1 MSKRE
6 EYISAYARL
15 VVRAGINIQPGQEL
29 MINALVDA
37 APFIREVV
45 REAYAAGSGKVHV
58 AWRDEEISRLDYAN
72 LPVSFYESVP
82 EWQQSLLNGL
92 AERGAGF
99 LRIDSSDPTAFV
111 GVDPQKFVA
120 MGKAMKRD
128 CKAYR
133 EGLDKGRNAWCI
145 AAIPSPKWAARV
157 FPDVPVEEA
166 IDKLW
171 DAILTATRADMDDPV
186 AAWDDHRRSFDE
198 KKSWLN
204 EMNFDAL
211 RFESASTGTNIT
223 IGMNPGHRWAGGGD
237 ETVGGVYFFPNMPTE
252 EIFCTPDLNR
262 ADGIVCSSMPLC
274 HHGSMISNFSLT
286 FKGGKV
292 VDFTAEE
299 GYESLKSILE
309 TDEGALHLG
318 ECALIPKGSPIDRT
332 GILFFN
338 TLFDENAAC
347 HFAVGAGFPE
357 CIENG
362 LSLTK
367 EELKERGVN
376 DSATHVDF
384 MFGTADMVIT
394 GIAKDGT
401 ETRIFTEGHWAR

>member
-6 EYISAYARL
+6 EYIRAYAKL

-29 MINALVDA
+29 MVNALVEA

-58 AWRDEEISRLDYAN
+58 NWRDETVSRLDYDN

-82 EWQQSLLNGL
+82 DWQQSLLNGL

-99 LRIDSSDPTAFV
+99 LHIDSSDPTAFV
-111 GVDPQKFVA
+111 GVDPMKFVA

-166 IDKLW
+166 VDKLW
-171 DAILTATRADMDDPV
+171 DAILTATRADMPDPV
-186 AAWDDHRRSFDE
+186 AAWDEHRRSFDE
-198 KKSWLN
+198 KKAWLN
-204 EMNFDAL
+204 EMSFDAL
-211 RFESASTGTNIT
+211 RFRSVSTGTDIT

-237 ETVGGVYFFPNMPTE
+237 ETVGGTYFFPNMPTE

-262 ADGIVCSSMPLC
+262 ADGVVCSSMPLC
-274 HHGSMISNFSLT
+274 HHGTMIDNFSLT
-286 FKGGKV
+286 FRDGKV
-292 VDFTAEE
+292 VAFSAGE
-299 GYESLKSILE
+299 GYETLKSIIE

-332 GILFFN
+332 GILFYN

-347 HFAVGAGFPE
+347 HFAIGAGFPE

-362 LSLTK
+362 LELSK
-367 EELKERGVN
+367 EELKARGVN

-384 MFGTADMVIT
+384 MFGTADMEIT

-401 ETRIFTEGHWAR
+401 ETPIFANGVWTR